1 MNVVEENVNCGEE
14 SINYGEESINCCEE
28 SINYGEENKKDNA
41 VNLEKIRKTIESL
54 SCIHHVEVAKI
65 LINHNVK
72 LTENSNGIFI
82 NLTNLS
88 ENIIQDLEH
97 YLKFVNNQNKIIM
110 QDEEKKEEIENIY
123 FKDIKDN
130 FVNNNDTLNAEL

>member
-1 MNVVEENVNCGEE
+1 MNVIEESVNCQEE
-14 SINYGEESINCCEE
+14 SLNCQEESVNCQ
-28 SINYGEENKKDNA
+28 EENKKNNA
-41 VNLEKIRKTIESL
+41 VNLERIRKTIESL
-54 SCIHHVEVAKI
+54 ISTHHIEVAKI
-65 LINHNVK
+65 LVNHNVK
-72 LTENSNGIFI
+72 LTENLNGIFI

-88 ENIIQDLEH
+88 ENIIEDLEH

-130 FVNNNDTLNAEL
+130 FTNNDDTLNAEL

>member
-1 MNVVEENVNCGEE
+1 MNVIEESVNCEE
-14 SINYGEESINCCEE
+14 EK
-28 SINYGEENKKDNA
+28 KKDNV

-54 SCIHHVEVAKI
+54 NSTHHVEVAKI
-65 LINHNVK
+65 LLNHNVK
-72 LTENSNGIFI
+72 LSENSNGIFI

-88 ENIIQDLEH
+88 ENTIKDLEC

-110 QDEEKKEEIENIY
+110 QDEEKKEAIENIY